1 MQKGNRG
8 MKKAVTIMLSVA
20 CVINLLACSVKPE
33 TEETVK
39 REQLAGTLEMEKARE
54 RAEDKENAPKKKK
67 IFKPVNEAVLAES
80 AYNPNADF
88 IKEYS
93 YLFTNGSFDENL
105 IWTTDDAE
113 YSDLVETLKAYC
125 EKSAMGSMILA
136 TDEEIIFAGGF
147 QALEADG
154 ETVVN
159 PCTTYEVGA
168 ITQQFMA
175 AAILQQ
181 IQEGKL
187 KKTDTIDKFFPE
199 YTHGSK
205 ITVEHLL
212 LMESGIPDFLNE
224 SMKFFTGR
232 TAEEYDAFM
241 TGKMTDEEMLGYLY
255 KAQLNFEPGKKA
267 DYSNTNYYLLALI
280 LEQVTGESYE
290 EYLRTHLFEPYKLQH
305 TTCVEIGNLTSMPS
319 GNGEYMGIAGACRGA
334 GDMHSNVCDILLWN
348 RALLTGKVLDEAQLK
363 DIKEMPNGYACG
375 FEDMGG
381 GAIGS
386 IGGTLSYGY
395 LNLVYQNPDGN
406 VYFVMMI
413 PKANG
418 WGLIRDMMEF
428 MEEYFAN

>member
-1 MQKGNRG
+1 
-8 MKKAVTIMLSVA
+8 MKKWIAIILSIVCA
-20 CVINLLACSVKPE
+20 LNLLACSAKAE
-33 TEETVK
+33 TAEVTEK
-39 REQLAGTLEMEKARE
+39 AKLAGTVEMEKAKE
-54 RAEDKENAPKKKK
+54 RAENKENAPKKKK
-67 IFKPVNEAVLAES
+67 IFRLESENVLSES
-80 AYNPNADF
+80 ADNPNADF

-93 YLFTNGSFDENL
+93 YLFANGSFDENL
-105 IWTTDDAE
+105 VWTTDDAE
-113 YSDLVETLKAYC
+113 YSDLVEALSAYC
-125 EKSAMGSMILA
+125 EKSAIGSMMLA

-154 ETVVN
+154 ETTVN
-159 PCTTYEVGA
+159 PCTTYEIGS

-181 IQEGKL
+181 IQEGNL

-205 ITVEHLL
+205 ITIEHLL
-212 LMESGIPDFLNE
+212 FMESGIPDFLNE

-241 TGKMTDEEMLGYLY
+241 NGQMTDEQMLGYLY

-267 DYSNTNYYLLALI
+267 SYSNTNYYLLALI

-290 EYLRTHLFEPYKLQH
+290 EYLRKHLFEPYKLQH
-305 TTCVEIGNLTSMPS
+305 TTCVEIGNLTSVPS

-363 DIKEMPNGYACG
+363 DITEMQNGYACG
-375 FEDMGG
+375 FEDMGE

-395 LNLVYQNPDGN
+395 LNLVYQSQDGN
-406 VYFVMMI
+406 VYFIMMI
-413 PKANG
+413 PKANA
-418 WGLIRDMMEF
+418 WGIIRDMMET